1 MTEEKIT
8 IPIKIKKENIIIDN
22 NGNLSL
28 KASPELF
35 KDVFEMYGIDLT
47 NQNLLE
53 TISRKNFEILIK
65 SI

>member
-1 MTEEKIT
+1 MNEEKII
-8 IPIKIKKENIIIDN
+8 IPIKIKRENIYADN

-35 KDVFEMYGIDLT
+35 KDVLEFYGIDLT

-53 TISRKNFEILIK
+53 TISRKNFEIVIK
-65 SI
+65 CI